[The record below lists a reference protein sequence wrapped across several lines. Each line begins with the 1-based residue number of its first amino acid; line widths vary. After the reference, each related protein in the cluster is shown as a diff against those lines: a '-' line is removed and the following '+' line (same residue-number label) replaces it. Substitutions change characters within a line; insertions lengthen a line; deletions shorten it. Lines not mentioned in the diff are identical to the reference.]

1 MKSRLDAVQTFIAIA
16 SLCLLPLALILVFF
30 YAPIEATLGVS
41 QKIFYFHVSSAISM
55 MACFGVC
62 GIAGLLFLL
71 LPPARKNARLVLDG
85 VGVACAEMGI
95 VLGAVVLVTGPLWA
109 KKAWGTF
116 WTWEPRLTLSLV
128 VFLLFLG
135 YVALRSFAG
144 SDAFSKGVASGLAV
158 LGIPLLYFIHF
169 AVERWGGAHPQ
180 VVFKGGLVEPKMV
193 LTFIISLA
201 SVLFTSTAM
210 VLARFRIEVIRQ
222 RMDEVFLALDDMESK
237 EV

>member
-1 MKSRLDAVQTFIAIA
+1 MKLSLDNVDMSISIV
-16 SLCLLPLALILVFF
+16 SMCLLPTALILVFF
-30 YAPIEATLGVS
+30 YAPVEATLGAS
-41 QKIFYFHVSSAISM
+41 HKIFYLHVSSAISM
-55 MACFGVC
+55 MVCFGLC
-62 GIAGLLFLL
+62 GMSGLIFLL
-71 LPPARKNARLVLDG
+71 LSARQKKAKQVFDC

-95 VLGAVVLVTGPLWA
+95 VLGAVVLTTGPLWA

-144 SDAFSKGVASGLAV
+144 SDAFAKGVASGLAV
-158 LGIPLLYFIHF
+158 LAMPLLYFIHF

-193 LTFIISLA
+193 LTFIFTLA
-201 SVLFTSTAM
+201 AVVFTSTAL
-210 VLARFRIEVIRQ
+210 VLARFRIERIRNK
-222 RMDEVFLALDDMESK
+222 MDEVFLALDDMQNT